1 MITFFTGTPGSGK
14 TYEAVEKIALNLKIG
29 RKVYTNIDGMEDARH
44 QEALKNLAGLNDLQF
59 FEQFHHLGS
68 YVNKDKEPDLEN
80 EPDGKIN
87 LAWFHKYC
95 EQGSLIVLDE
105 VQKIFG
111 CRDTRMKHNAD
122 FSDWASTH
130 RHNGYDL
137 IIITQNAERVEV
149 GVRSLT
155 EWNYVF
161 RKVNFFGGA
170 VQRKYLCNSFAGE
183 HTDGQPLK
191 KSVRTYNGKIFLC
204 YKSYVSKDIKEQGF
218 MTHVNILNH
227 PIFFAIPVVLGV
239 CLYMVFFKSSF
250 ATGDIFGVNKVQNRN
265 FALVSEA
272 NAKQI
277 PPSKSHL
284 KPGTAAATPANI
296 TPGSTPTDQITPA
309 PAAIEIQINRVKLN
323 YMQVFYK
330 DKPPETKILFDH
342 GVYAEKTF
350 PYPII
355 HQNGQLYAMIPATD
369 YTPPERTAPNE
380 STEPT
385 EPTKQPTV
393 TSPTDDPTI

>member
-1 MITFFTGTPGSGK
+1 MIAFFTGTPGSGK
-14 TYEAVEKIALNLKIG
+14 TYEAVEKIVFNLKTG
-29 RKVYTNIDGMEDARH
+29 RKVYTNIDGMEDDRH

-68 YVNKDKEPDLEN
+68 YVNKEKEPDLEN
-80 EPDGKIN
+80 DPDGKIN
-87 LAWFHKYC
+87 LAWFWKYC
-95 EQGSLIVLDE
+95 EQGSLIVMDE

-137 IIITQNAERVEV
+137 MIITQNAERVEV

-170 VQRKYLCNSFAGE
+170 IQRKYLCNSYAGE

-191 KSVRTYNGKIFLC
+191 KSVRTYNGKVFLC

-227 PIFFAIPVVLGV
+227 PIFFAIPLVLSV

-250 ATGDIFGVNKVQNRN
+250 ATGDIFGVDKVQKRN
-265 FALVSEA
+265 FALVATA
-272 NAKQI
+272 NAKSL
-277 PPSKSHL
+277 PADKDKSQTL
-284 KPGTAAATPANI
+284 TPV
-296 TPGSTPTDQITPA
+296 TPTNPSPTTKPEPQQTTPTPA
-309 PAAIEIQINRVKLN
+309 PAPTVAASETRRVKLN
-323 YMQVFYK
+323 FLQVSHK
-330 DKPPETKILFDH
+330 DKSTEIKILFDH
-342 GVYAEKTF
+342 NVYTEQTF
-350 PYPII
+350 PYPITR
-355 HQNGQLYAMIPATD
+355 QNGQLYATIPAAE
-369 YTPPERTAPNE
+369 YTPPERIERPE
-380 STEPT
+380 
-385 EPTKQPTV
+385 QPTV
-393 TSPTDDPTI
+393 ASADK

>member
-1 MITFFTGTPGSGK
+1 MIIFFTGTPGSGK
-14 TYEAVEKIALNLKIG
+14 TYEAVEKIVQNLKAG
-29 RKVYTNIDGMEDARH
+29 RKVYTNIDGMEDDRH
-44 QEALKNLAGLNDLQF
+44 HEALKTLAGLDDFQF
-59 FEQFHHLGS
+59 SAQFKHLGFF
-68 YVNKDKEPDLEN
+68 VNKEQEPGADDLE
-80 EPDGKIN
+80 GKIN

-95 EQGSLIVLDE
+95 EPGSLIVLDE

-130 RHNGYDL
+130 RHQGFDL
-137 IIITQNAERVEV
+137 VIITQNAERVEV

-227 PIFFAIPVVLGV
+227 PIFFVIPVVLGV

-250 ATGDIFGVNKVQNRN
+250 ATGDIFGVGKVQNRN

-272 NAKQI
+272 NAKSL
-277 PPSKSHL
+277 PSISNKAQP
-284 KPGTAAATPANI
+284 KPSAPASLDNI
-296 TPGSTPTDQITPA
+296 TPGTKIEAQPPSMPA
-309 PAAIEIQINRVKLN
+309 IQTHRVKLN
-323 YMQVFYK
+323 FMQVFHK
-330 DKPPETKILFDH
+330 NKSPEIKILFDH
-342 GVYAEKTF
+342 SIYTRQTF
-350 PYPII
+350 PYPFTI
-355 HQNGQLYAMIPATD
+355 QNGQLYAMIPATD
-369 YTPPERTAPNE
+369 YTPPERTE
-380 STEPT
+380 STTQT
-385 EPTKQPTV
+385 EPPTV
-393 TSPTDDPTI
+393 ASMGK